1 MVESRTKREGLLVGA
16 LRGNPQNAPFN
27 LVESSTPDGK
37 PIRALGVPIG
47 NEINEYEWW
56 LGKYRE

>member
-1 MVESRTKREGLLVGA
+1 MENRTKREGLLLGT
-16 LRGNPQNAPFN
+16 LRRNPQNAPSN
-27 LVESSTPDGK
+27 LVESWTPDGK
-37 PIRALGVPIG
+37 PIRALGPPIG